1 MVATKMKKSL
11 ELSTFRLQIVMK
23 SGKYGLTLKRIRQGK
38 VKLVIPT
45 NNCPALRTS
54 EVEDYAILAK
64 TCVHHYSGNNTE
76 LGAACKKCYRVST
89 LSLIQEILI
98 SLEACQNRLVQSKP

>member
-1 MVATKMKKSL
+1 MKKSL

-64 TCVHHYSGNNTE
+64 TTVSITTVAIILNWVQLARNATE
-76 LGAACKKCYRVST
+76 
-89 LSLIQEILI
+89 
-98 SLEACQNRLVQSKP
+98 